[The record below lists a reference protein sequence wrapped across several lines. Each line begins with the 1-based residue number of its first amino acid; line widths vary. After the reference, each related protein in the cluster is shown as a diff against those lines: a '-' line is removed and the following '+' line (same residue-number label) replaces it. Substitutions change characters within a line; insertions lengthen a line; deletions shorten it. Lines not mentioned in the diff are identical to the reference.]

1 MIYITKT
8 ISTAFDDLKRRIVKV
23 LVSGKDN
30 VQTATEVS
38 PYGID
43 SNPIKDM
50 YAIYAPTE
58 TKGKKV
64 IVGYINV
71 EKLAATGE
79 VRLFSTND
87 SGALQTFIW
96 LKKDGIIEIGGD
108 QNFAVRFNELKSG
121 YDSLKNTVNDLIGKW
136 NAFTAAYVPGSPASV
151 GTPPTLAGQ
160 NVTPSSASI
169 DSAKN
174 ENIKTS

>member
-71 EKLAATGE
+71 EKLAETGE

-87 SGALQTFIW
+87 SGALQTYIW
-96 LKKDGIIEIGGD
+96 CKKDGTIQLGGD
-108 QNFAVRFNELKSG
+108 ANFAVKFNELKSAF
-121 YDSLKNTVNDLIGKW
+121 DELQQDMETLKQV
-136 NAFTAAYVPGSPASV
+136 FTTWVPVPTDGGAALKAASATWSA
-151 GTPPTLAGQ
+151 TPLVQ
-160 NVTPSSASI
+160 NI
-169 DSAKN
+169 DNAKN
-174 ENIKTS
+174 EDIKTS